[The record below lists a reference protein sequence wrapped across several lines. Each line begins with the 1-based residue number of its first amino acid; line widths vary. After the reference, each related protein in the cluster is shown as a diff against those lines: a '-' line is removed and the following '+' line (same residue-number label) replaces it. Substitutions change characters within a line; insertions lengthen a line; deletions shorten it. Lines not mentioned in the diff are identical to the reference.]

1 MDIYGCQWTGMT
13 LHGVQG
19 VASSNP
25 AVPTRSD
32 EGQQVSAG

>member
-1 MDIYGCQWTGMT
+1 MAPGKGLS

-25 AVPTRSD
+25 AVPTNEYKGLVLTR
-32 EGQQVSAG
+32 G